1 MSGGMAEIEQ
11 LKLRIEYL
19 EEEKKNLESRLQNQ
33 TIELKYELFD
43 SEASKRE
50 KEYYK
55 RLLDEKT
62 GK

>member
-1 MSGGMAEIEQ
+1 MAEIGQ

-33 TIELKYELFD
+33 TIELKYALFD

>member
-1 MSGGMAEIEQ
+1 MSGGMAEIGQ

-33 TIELKYELFD
+33 TIELKYALFD